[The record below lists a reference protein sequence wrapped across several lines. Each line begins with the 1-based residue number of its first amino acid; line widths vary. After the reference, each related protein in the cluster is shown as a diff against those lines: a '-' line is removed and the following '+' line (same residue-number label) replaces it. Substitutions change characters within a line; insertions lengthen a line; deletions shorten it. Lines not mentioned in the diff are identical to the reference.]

1 MALPF
6 KYTRLLSSRKRQH
19 KKSLHTKLRY
29 SETAEKEKKGK
40 GNCAPIHPFRAEL
53 YWRYIGSDTTHNTN
67 QDSRQVLGR
76 EPTSGSILFPS
87 PGISCVTK
95 LQRHP
100 TTSYR
105 CFASSPEAS
114 FQAPSHRTGTQLF
127 HVLREH
133 LSFLSAF
140 EK

>member
-40 GNCAPIHPFRAEL
+40 DQPIVLPFTPSVQS
-53 YWRYIGSDTTHNTN
+53 YIGDIGSDTTHNTN

-114 FQAPSHRTGTQLF
+114 FQAPSHRTGTVGSCFKGTPFISLCI
-127 HVLREH
+127 
-133 LSFLSAF
+133 
-140 EK
+140 